1 MIYNDI
7 YIHTHPLAIEHS
19 DGTWT
24 NVANLY
30 MIHDD
35 LPIEHEDFP

>member
-1 MIYNDI
+1 VGSEMCIRDS
-7 YIHTHPLAIEHS
+7 PLAIEHS